1 MLNIREEDELVGS
14 LRDIIRIESDIE
26 SEKTCLANKHDF
38 NLVDAF
44 GIFDQ
49 RRIGWITATDL
60 RDGLAAI
67 GLFPTHDEV
76 ELWVAR
82 YDTNGDK
89 RITSYE
95 FEQAFLALDGYT
107 SSMVSR
113 RPSNHRYPIY
123 RRDDCFNPDTANEFR
138 TVWRTHFRS
147 ESQAESIRQRLRS
160 NPYFNVYD
168 AFNSLDL
175 NGDGRISREEFKR
188 II

>member
-1 MLNIREEDELVGS
+1 MLNVREEDELVQS

-26 SEKTCLANKHDF
+26 GEKNILANKHDF
-38 NLVDAF
+38 NLIDAF

-49 RRIGWITATDL
+49 RRVGWITATDL

-82 YDTNGDK
+82 YDTNGDR

-95 FEQAFLALDGYT
+95 FDQAFLTLDPYT
-107 SSMVSR
+107 QSMVNR
-113 RPSNHRYPIY
+113 RPSNHRYPLY

-138 TVWRTHFRS
+138 NVWRTHFRS
-147 ESQAESIRQRLRS
+147 ECQAEAVRQRLRS
-160 NPYFNVYD
+160 MPYFNIYD
-168 AFNSLDL
+168 AFNSLDI
-175 NGDGRISREEFKR
+175 NGDGRITREEFKR